1 MKSTTIR
8 RWSFIHTWT
17 SLICTLFLLMLAIT
31 GLPLVFHHEIEHLLG
46 DEPQFRDMPADTPQL
61 DLQQL
66 VQAAQAHRPGE
77 VVQYF
82 GWDED
87 DPHGVFAITAATA
100 DTEPNLSHTF
110 MLDNRTGEAMEMPS
124 ANSGFMMV
132 MLRLHVDMYA
142 GLPGKLLLAFM
153 GLLFVLAIVSGVVLY
168 SPFMRKLSFGTV
180 RNQKST
186 RTRWLDLH
194 NLIGV
199 VTLTWALVV
208 GVTGVISACADLLIS
223 AWRAES
229 LTALIEPYRDAPP
242 LTQRAPAS
250 RLLDIAHGAAPGMT
264 PDFIAFPGTRFSQRT
279 PLRGIHE
286 GRHPPDF
293 APADACAD
301 RCHHPGRH
309 GSGRTAL
316 VHGCHGPVA
325 AAALRRL
332 RRHADADSVGGAGCA
347 DHHRA
352 EQRRVP
358 VVGPP
363 PRHQGRWRGGC
374 GVTKRKK
381 STFWPVF
388 GIPLAIGLIGA
399 AGLFAALLGDGWWDA
414 LAWVG
419 LGIPAVLG
427 GWGLVR
433 RD

>member
-46 DEPQFRDMPADTPQL
+46 DKPQFRDMPANTPQL

-124 ANSGFMMV
+124 ANGGFMMV

-168 SPFMRKLSFGTV
+168 SPFMRKLKFGTV

-242 LTQRAPAS
+242 LTQRASAT

-264 PDFIAFPGTRFSQRT
+264 PDFIAFPGTRFSSEHHYAVFMKGGTHLTSHLLT
-279 PLRGIHE
+279 PVLI
-286 GRHPPDF
+286 
-293 APADACAD
+293 DATTLDVTAVVERPWYMD
-301 RCHHPGRH
+301 AMGLSQPLHFGDYGGMPMQILWAALDVLTIIVLS
-309 GSGRTAL
+309 SGVYLWWVRRRAAKAAG
-316 VHGCHGPVA
+316 VEA
-325 AAALRRL
+325 AA
-332 RRHADADSVGGAGCA
+332 
-347 DHHRA
+347 
-352 EQRRVP
+352 
-358 VVGPP
+358 
-363 PRHQGRWRGGC
+363 
-374 GVTKRKK
+374 
-381 STFWPVF
+381 
-388 GIPLAIGLIGA
+388 
-399 AGLFAALLGDGWWDA
+399 
-414 LAWVG
+414 
-419 LGIPAVLG
+419 
-427 GWGLVR
+427 
-433 RD
+433 

>member
-46 DEPQFRDMPADTPQL
+46 DEPQFRDMPANTPQL

-66 VQAAQAHRPGE
+66 VQAAQAHRPDE

-124 ANSGFMMV
+124 ANGGFMMV

-242 LTQRAPAS
+242 LTQRAPAT

-264 PDFIAFPGTRFSQRT
+264 PDFIAFPGTRFSSEHHYAVFMKGGTHLTSHLLT
-279 PLRGIHE
+279 PVLI
-286 GRHPPDF
+286 
-293 APADACAD
+293 DATTLD
-301 RCHHPGRH
+301 V
-309 GSGRTAL
+309 TAVVERPWYMDAMGL
-316 VHGCHGPVA
+316 SQPLHFGDYGGMPMQILW
-325 AAALRRL
+325 AALDVLTIIVLSSGVYLWWVRR
-332 RRHADADSVGGAGCA
+332 
-347 DHHRA
+347 RA
-352 EQRRVP
+352 A
-358 VVGPP
+358 
-363 PRHQGRWRGGC
+363 
-374 GVTKRKK
+374 K
-381 STFWPVF
+381 
-388 GIPLAIGLIGA
+388 A
-399 AGLFAALLGDGWWDA
+399 AGVEATA
-414 LAWVG
+414 
-419 LGIPAVLG
+419 
-427 GWGLVR
+427 
-433 RD
+433 